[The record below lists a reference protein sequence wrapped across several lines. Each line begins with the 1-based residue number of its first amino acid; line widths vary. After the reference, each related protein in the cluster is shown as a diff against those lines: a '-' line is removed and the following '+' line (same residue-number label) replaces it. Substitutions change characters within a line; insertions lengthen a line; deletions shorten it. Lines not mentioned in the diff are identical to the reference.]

1 MKKLIRRTPRL
12 AGTLELPGDKSISQ
26 RAILLNSI
34 AKGTAHVSN
43 LCEGDDRTSILSC
56 MRGLGVAVREHYDC
70 SVSNMH
76 ECFEITGCGFGGLSE
91 PLDVLDAG
99 NSGTAVRLITGLLS
113 GQPFFS
119 VITGDES
126 LRSRPMGRVIE
137 PLRLMGAEIVGRD
150 NDSRAPLAVKGGNLT
165 GIEFRQPI
173 ASAQVKSSI
182 LIAGLFAK
190 NETTVVQPSLSRDH
204 TELMLGAMGA
214 EIDVDRLRV
223 TVKESELA
231 SVNLSIPGD
240 ISGAAFW
247 IVAGCIHPDA
257 CLKLSGVG
265 INPTRSGVIQL
276 LREMGARIS
285 LENPREQ
292 NGEPVSD
299 IIVESSQL
307 QGVEIGGDVIPRVID
322 ELPVIAVAASIA
334 DGQTIIRDAAEL
346 RVKESDRIGATVEGL
361 KRLGAIV
368 EEREDGM
375 VIQGTGM
382 LYGSEV
388 DSFGDHRIAMAM
400 AIAGLVSEGE
410 TTIVDAEVA
419 GVSYPGFWDD
429 LQSISLGGG

>member
-1 MKKLIRRTPRL
+1 MKKFIRPTPRL

-34 AKGTAHVSN
+34 AKGKAHVSN

-56 MRGLGVAVREHYDC
+56 MRGLGVTVRKHYDC

-76 ECFEITGCGFGGLSE
+76 ECFEITGCGDGGLSE

-99 NSGTAVRLITGLLS
+99 NSGTAARLVTGLLS

-137 PLRLMGAEIVGRD
+137 PLRLMGSKIVGRD
-150 NDSRAPLAVKGGNLT
+150 NDSRLPLAVNGGNLT
-165 GIEFRQPI
+165 GIEFSQPI

-190 NETTVVQPSLSRDH
+190 NETTVIQPSLSRDH
-204 TELMLGAMGA
+204 TELMLNAMGA

-223 TVKESELA
+223 TVKESELD

-257 CLKLSGVG
+257 CLKLSGIG
-265 INPTRSGVIQL
+265 SNPTRSGVIQL
-276 LREMGARIS
+276 LREMGARIT
-285 LENPREQ
+285 LENRREQ
-292 NGEPVSD
+292 SGEPVSD

-307 QGVEIGGDVIPRVID
+307 RGVEIGGDVIPRVID
-322 ELPVIAVAASIA
+322 ELPDIAVAASIA
-334 DGQTIIRDAAEL
+334 DGQTIIRDASEL
-346 RVKESDRIGATVEGL
+346 RVKESDRIGATVDGL

-375 VIQGTGM
+375 IIEGTGR

-410 TTIVDAEVA
+410 TAIVDAEVA
-419 GVSYPGFWDD
+419 GVSYPSFWND
-429 LQSISLGGG
+429 LQSISLGE